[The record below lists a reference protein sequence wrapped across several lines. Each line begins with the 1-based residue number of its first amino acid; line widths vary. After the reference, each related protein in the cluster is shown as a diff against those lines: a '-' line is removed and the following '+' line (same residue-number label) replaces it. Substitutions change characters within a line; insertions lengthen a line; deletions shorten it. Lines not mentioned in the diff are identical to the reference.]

1 MRRQQEARETYAAV
15 FGGALIVIALV
26 AVLFGG
32 NYRTL
37 TEAIDTHT
45 TDFNSGVLNILA
57 NTGENV
63 QTSPC
68 YIPDKPIPMAIS
80 SQSSAPTYA
89 PPPDGDDNYG
99 YLQYNRGKRVS
110 SCMLYRMLL
119 FDPWANGQY
128 GTSDPLLVDDF
139 KYNTDQIKD
148 PDGYCVESP
157 YRCKASDRPPG
168 SKINIAIQQVVAQGF
183 TRNETISYASH
194 RELFPPTTSPY
205 RLQLWKTVQYSVA
218 HRYPQYYAT
227 WKGAEP
233 TGRMATAIGSAVM
246 NLIVLIVVGF
256 IAVLTIFWHGVLFV
270 GWVLLPVAAAVAIFP
285 PARRI
290 LRAIVGIMVQAV
302 FLRCVFGLVLVV
314 LLGIM
319 NAIQVADGSTALKI
333 ILMIIAALAI
343 WKILSALRSG
353 ALSPQIAQEAAQ
365 AGVLPSDQ
373 GVDRGF
379 QAGRAVAAGL
389 TVAAARRQY
398 GRWAGGRAGAAVARE
413 NSPHHPDSR
422 EYYRDVRDGRQLGR
436 VQGGRAA
443 TSLGRT
449 RLAAE
454 TNAISRVDRNLEPA
468 RRRLKAEDEQTRAA
482 QAAEDRQKKAAAEE
496 ARRARQQ
503 ETEERRHREIIEG
516 LEGKGKNK

>member
-1 MRRQQEARETYAAV
+1 MGILITGLWVAVRMRRQQEARETYAAV

-26 AVLFGG
+26 AVLFGQE

-80 SQSSAPTYA
+80 SQSSALTYA
-89 PPPDGDDNYG
+89 PPPDGDDNYR
-99 YLQYNRGKRVS
+99 YVHCNRGKRVS

-194 RELFPPTTSPY
+194 RELFPAHDLALSTPA
-205 RLQLWKTVQYSVA
+205 LEDCSVLGGAPLPAVLRDLEGSRA
-218 HRYPQYYAT
+218 HRAYGY
-227 WKGAEP
+227 GDRLCRHEP
-233 TGRMATAIGSAVM
+233 HRSHRRGVHRRTDDLLRRRRPVRRLGSS
-246 NLIVLIVVGF
+246 
-256 IAVLTIFWHGVLFV
+256 
-270 GWVLLPVAAAVAIFP
+270 
-285 PARRI
+285 ARRGGGSN
-290 LRAIVGIMVQAV
+290 LPS
-302 FLRCVFGLVLVV
+302 
-314 LLGIM
+314 
-319 NAIQVADGSTALKI
+319 STAHLACHRRHHGPGC
-333 ILMIIAALAI
+333 LPALRLRPGARCIAGDHERHPGRGWLDGLEDHPDDHGGIAI

-365 AGVLPSDQ
+365 AGVLPSRPRSRPRVP
-373 GVDRGF
+373 GWPC
-379 QAGRAVAAGL
+379 GRRFSL
-389 TVAAARRQY
+389 PVAAARRQY

-436 VQGGRAA
+436 V
-443 TSLGRT
+443 
-449 RLAAE
+449 
-454 TNAISRVDRNLEPA
+454 P
-468 RRRLKAEDEQTRAA
+468 
-482 QAAEDRQKKAAAEE
+482 KAAAP
-496 ARRARQQ
+496 RRP
-503 ETEERRHREIIEG
+503 
-516 LEGKGKNK
+516 